1 MPAAESNHIPV
12 TADIDDMRDSRN
24 ARRRGCGRFAKAG
37 LALLVLA
44 LLAAH
49 YAFWYLP
56 RERSAAP
63 DPDDLPGRLF
73 AGGAADVCLWL
84 PYPHQNAGALQ
95 RAVGDW
101 PAWLGA
107 ASRVAGLPPPALP
120 AFGPFALPP
129 SRELTACSDLDGGRL
144 LVAARVYPVL
154 GLMARAAGRLAG
166 NPWLAGGRV
175 EEGERTL
182 EVAWDGG
189 LWTVRGGAPVPVPER
204 APAAAAGKALA
215 ALRLEEGISRFPPGT
230 YLLRREQGDLVLRLA
245 GAPTPPFDPG
255 LARLP
260 RGDRPLLLA
269 ATESA
274 AGEDRRAPA
283 AMALYEGGSVA
294 RFRLPGIA
302 LFQAPGREGW
312 RLPGGRLGTALRGG
326 LPAGEAAGWRIVA
339 MDRETLRRAERL
351 APHLAAA
358 IDPRGADGGPRLGT
372 GVWAEPRGAY
382 RLVQRV
388 RDTLE
393 ELPLVRSSE
402 VQRWRDWETVLEP
415 FAGCEELSL
424 VSTEWPGTFRL
435 RLAGCR

>member
-1 MPAAESNHIPV
+1 
-12 TADIDDMRDSRN
+12 
-24 ARRRGCGRFAKAG
+24 
-37 LALLVLA
+37 
-44 LLAAH
+44 
-49 YAFWYLP
+49 
-56 RERSAAP
+56 
-63 DPDDLPGRLF
+63 
-73 AGGAADVCLWL
+73 
-84 PYPHQNAGALQ
+84 
-95 RAVGDW
+95 
-101 PAWLGA
+101 
-107 ASRVAGLPPPALP
+107 LPPPALP

-144 LVAARVYPVL
+144 VVAARVYPLL
-154 GLMARAAGRLAG
+154 GLVARTAGRLAG

-175 EEGERTL
+175 EEEERAL

-189 LWTVRGGAPVPVPER
+189 LWTVRGGAPVAVPER
-204 APAAAAGKALA
+204 APAAAAGGEKALA
-215 ALRLEEGISRFPPGT
+215 ALRLEEGISRFPPGR
-230 YLLRREQGDLVLRLA
+230 YLLQREQGDLVLRLA
-245 GAPTPPFDPG
+245 GVAPPALDPG

-283 AMALYEGGSVA
+283 AIALYEGGSVA

-302 LFQAPGREGW
+302 LFQAPGQEGW
-312 RLPGGRLGTALRGG
+312 RLPGGRLGAALRGG
-326 LPAGEAAGWRIVA
+326 LPSSEAAGWRIVA
-339 MDRETLRRAERL
+339 MDRETLRRAEEL

-358 IDPRGADGGPRLGT
+358 IDPRGAGGGPRLVT

-382 RLVQRV
+382 RLVQQV

-393 ELPLVRSSE
+393 ELPLVRGSE

-435 RLAGCR
+435 RLAGCK

>member
-1 MPAAESNHIPV
+1 
-12 TADIDDMRDSRN
+12 MRNSQNGGRL
-24 ARRRGCGRFAKAG
+24 GCGRFAKAG
-37 LALLVLA
+37 AALLVLA

-107 ASRVAGLPPPALP
+107 VSRVAGLPPPALP

-144 LVAARVYPVL
+144 VVAARVYPLL
-154 GLMARAAGRLAG
+154 GLVARTAGRLAE

-204 APAAAAGKALA
+204 APAAPAGEKALA
-215 ALRLEEGISRFPPGT
+215 ALRLEEGISRFPPGR
-230 YLLRREQGDLVLRLA
+230 YLLQREQGDLVLRLA
-245 GAPTPPFDPG
+245 GAAPPALDPG
-255 LARLP
+255 LDRLP
-260 RGDRPLLLA
+260 HGDRPLLLA

-283 AMALYEGGSVA
+283 AIALYEGQSVA

-302 LFQAPGREGW
+302 LFQAPGQEGW
-312 RLPGGRLGTALRGG
+312 SLPGGRLGAALRGG
-326 LPAGEAAGWRIVA
+326 LPSGEAAGLA
-339 MDRETLRRAERL
+339 DRGDGPRNAPPRRATGAAPGGGHRPARGGRRAAPGHRSLGRAPRRLPPRPASPRHSRRATLGPRQRSPTLARLGDGSGTLR
-351 APHLAAA
+351 
-358 IDPRGADGGPRLGT
+358 
-372 GVWAEPRGAY
+372 GV
-382 RLVQRV
+382 
-388 RDTLE
+388 
-393 ELPLVRSSE
+393 
-402 VQRWRDWETVLEP
+402 
-415 FAGCEELSL
+415 
-424 VSTEWPGTFRL
+424 
-435 RLAGCR
+435 